1 LDVAVL
7 QSFTQGLA
15 FGINH
20 FPARRPQFGCR
31 KQAIIAQGIIALDS
45 RPLSAQT
52 FLDLW
57 EQFWRQAMAE
67 AGMNHGWL
75 HAPSPAGKSCF
86 RSASRN
92 EPNCHVSHVWP

>member
-1 LDVAVL
+1 ML
-7 QSFTQGLA
+7 QFCRALPKA
-15 FGINH
+15 WL

-75 HAPSPAGKSCF
+75 HAPSPGRQILLSQRF
-86 RSASRN
+86 T
-92 EPNCHVSHVWP
+92 E